1 MKKNDREK
9 KSPHNFFHN
18 PNFFFG
24 NFVRKK
30 ISPISS
36 QLLFLFRFAIHAGEK
51 FQAPIPDWAAV
62 ELVEWLRAP
71 RQLRRH

>member
-1 MKKNDREK
+1 MIERKKARTI
-9 KSPHNFFHN
+9 FFTILI
-18 PNFFFG
+18 FFFG

-51 FQAPIPDWAAV
+51 FQAPSPGWAAV